1 MSRKSNPVPNISSE
15 SVGELTR
22 LLRLT
27 PVFDCSLFI
36 VERDSDLITILFNST
51 SVAREVAFTLRGS
64 WDELNSVVIHQPDR
78 VAVQNALALVKL
90 ELGLREEVEY
100 CTVGECYLLENRGG
114 MRIFGSARAGKS
126 VMLASYFVNNAR

>member
-51 SVAREVAFTLRGS
+51 SVAREIAYTLRGS
-64 WDELNSVVIHQPDR
+64 WDGLNSVVIHQPDR

-90 ELGLREEVEY
+90 ELGLREIEY
-100 CTVGECYLLENRGG
+100 CTAGECCLLENEGE

-126 VMLASYFVNNAR
+126 VALASYFVNNAR